1 MSTFNKLAIIGLATM
16 GAALL
21 LAGSTVRAS
30 ADEIRG
36 TCNGTVTIADNF
48 RSPVGHEANH
58 VFQPGDR
65 DTIAV
70 RLSALGN
77 IRWFCNSATEGL
89 VANKDEGGVD
99 GGLVTVAVRV
109 RNDGGVR
116 ITCA

>member
-1 MSTFNKLAIIGLATM
+1 MFGKIAIVGLATI

-21 LAGSTVRAS
+21 VTGTTGSAS
-30 ADEIRG
+30 AAEIRG
-36 TCNGTVTIADNF
+36 TCDGTVTIADNY
-48 RSPVGHEANH
+48 RADVGHEENH
-58 VFQPGDR
+58 IFRAGDR

-70 RLSALGN
+70 RLNAFGN

-89 VANKDEGGVD
+89 VVNRDECGTAGGV
-99 GGLVTVAVRV
+99 TEVAVRV